1 MAANEERIQSQRSSR
16 TSRGATTSRQPIT
29 SSLLSSALASA
40 GIPTGS
46 SRRSEG
52 LFNKGISKFNL
63 INYSSCSLYI
73 VHCAVLYTPFLK
85 CHDPTPIN
93 LWLSQEVIGHV
104 LNEQGTGYKHFFL
117 VQMNIR
123 YRLN

>member
-1 MAANEERIQSQRSSR
+1 MTFLLIFICVLKLQQLVAQAELVAANEERIQSQRSTR

-52 LFNKGISKFNL
+52 LFQ
-63 INYSSCSLYI
+63 
-73 VHCAVLYTPFLK
+73 AV
-85 CHDPTPIN
+85 
-93 LWLSQEVIGHV
+93 
-104 LNEQGTGYKHFFL
+104 
-117 VQMNIR
+117 
-123 YRLN
+123 